1 VTDDVVGVFGVTTVA
16 SARRR
21 GYGTTVTRAAMLVD
35 TGLPAILAPSKEGE
49 NVYRRLG
56 FDSVGQ
62 LNIWSTSGPAQ

>member
-1 VTDDVVGVFGVTTVA
+1 MGYITDSVVGVFGVATIA

-21 GYGTTVTRAAMLVD
+21 GYGTTLTQAAMLTE

-56 FDSVGQ
+56 FESVGE
-62 LNIWSTSGPAQ
+62 LSIWTRDP